1 MGGHAHLIVV
11 AADPKTAVAGL
22 DLAEDRLHEL
32 EARWSR
38 FRPDSELS
46 RLNAAPG
53 RPLSVSADTRA
64 LVAACIAAWRA
75 TEGSF
80 DPTVLDALERL
91 GYDRCFT
98 SILPG
103 TNRPVP
109 ATAAATAPAPAPPA
123 AGCAAIVVDDAGG
136 TVTLPP
142 GVRLDPGGLGKGLA
156 ADRVSS
162 EVLAAGALGA
172 CINVSGDLQVR
183 GQGPDPRHPG
193 WQVAVEHPLRAGH
206 AWAHLRLPP
215 SGAAVASSSILLTR
229 WDGDRHHLLDPRSGL
244 PTGGEI
250 VAATVVAADGAWA
263 DAATKVAFVAGDDAP
278 ARLERLDLAALL
290 LLRDGRTLT
299 TPPLAALSP
308 DGVISP

>member
-11 AADPKTAVAGL
+11 AADPDMAVAGL
-22 DLAEDRLHEL
+22 DLAEARLHEL

-53 RPLSVSADTRA
+53 RPLWVSADTRT
-64 LVAACIAAWRA
+64 LVAACTAAWHSS
-75 TEGSF
+75 EGRF

-98 SILPG
+98 SILSRAGRPRPASASPPG
-103 TNRPVP
+103 PS
-109 ATAAATAPAPAPPA
+109 PA
-123 AGCAAIVVDDAGG
+123 AGCAAITVDDAAG

-142 GVRLDPGGLGKGLA
+142 SVRLDPGGLGKGLA
-156 ADRVSS
+156 ADLISS
-162 EVLAAGALGA
+162 EVLARGVLGA
-172 CINVSGDLQVR
+172 CINVCGDLQVR
-183 GQGPDPRHPG
+183 GQGPDLGHPG
-193 WQVAVEHPLRAGH
+193 WQVAVEHPVRAGQ
-206 AWAHLRLPP
+206 AWAHLQLPP

-229 WDGDRHHLLDPRSGL
+229 WDDDRHHLLDPRSGL

-263 DAATKVAFVAGDDAP
+263 DAATKIAFVAGDDAR
-278 ARLERLDLAALL
+278 ASLERLDLAALL

-299 TPPLAALSP
+299 TPALAALAP
-308 DGVISP
+308 GGVISP

>member
-11 AADPKTAVAGL
+11 AADPDTAEAGL
-22 DLAEDRLHEL
+22 DLAEARLHEL

-53 RPLSVSADTRA
+53 HPLSVSADTRT

-75 TEGSF
+75 TEGRF

-98 SILPG
+98 SILSHPG
-103 TNRPVP
+103 RPLP
-109 ATAAATAPAPAPPA
+109 PSASPPGPSPA
-123 AGCAAIVVDDAGG
+123 AGCAAITVDDADG

-156 ADRVSS
+156 ADLISS
-162 EVLAAGALGA
+162 EVLATGALGA
-172 CINVSGDLQVR
+172 CINVCGDLQVR
-183 GQGPDPRHPG
+183 GQGPDPGRPG
-193 WQVAVEHPLRAGH
+193 WQVAVEHPVRAGQ
-206 AWAHLRLPP
+206 AWAHLQLPP

-244 PTGGEI
+244 PTAGEI

-263 DAATKVAFVAGDDAP
+263 DAATKIAFVAADDAR
-278 ARLERLDLAALL
+278 ASLQRLGLAALL

-299 TPPLAALSP
+299 TPALAALTP
-308 DGVISP
+308 GGVISS